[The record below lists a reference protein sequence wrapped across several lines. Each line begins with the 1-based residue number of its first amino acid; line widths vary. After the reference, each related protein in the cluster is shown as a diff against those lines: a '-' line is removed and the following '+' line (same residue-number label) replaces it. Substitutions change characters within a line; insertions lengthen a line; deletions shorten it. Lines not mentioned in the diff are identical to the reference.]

1 MRKYLLA
8 ALVALLALP
17 VGAQTPQGAPQGAS
31 QGTAQPV
38 APAAPSVARPAAPAA
53 APAAKPTAARPAA
66 KALPATKVDVNA
78 ATAAQLEA
86 LPGIGPARSK
96 AIVANRPY
104 AELGDL
110 VKKKALPQGVFDKV
124 APGLALANINTSSAA
139 ELEKTLPGIGDVRA
153 KAIVAGRPYAAPQD
167 LVGKNVLTQPQLDK
181 IKDVI
186 AF

>member
-8 ALVALLALP
+8 ALLALLAMP
-17 VGAQTPQGAPQGAS
+17 VGAQTPQGAP

-38 APAAPSVARPAAPAA
+38 APAAPSVARPVAPAA
-53 APAAKPTAARPAA
+53 VPAAKPAAAKPPA

-124 APGLALANINTSSAA
+124 APGLALANVNTSTAA
-139 ELEKTLPGIGDVRA
+139 DLEKTLPGIGDVRA
-153 KAIVAGRPYAAPQD
+153 KAIVAGRPYAAPED
-167 LVGKNVLTQPQLDK
+167 MVSKSVLTQPQLDK
-181 IKDVI
+181 IKSII

>member
-8 ALVALLALP
+8 ALVALLAMP
-17 VGAQTPQGAPQGAS
+17 VGAQTPQGAP

-53 APAAKPTAARPAA
+53 APAAKPAAARPTA
-66 KALPATKVDVNA
+66 KALSATKVDVNA

-167 LVGKNVLTQPQLDK
+167 LVGKSVLTQPQLDK